1 MILEKIISEIEKYYP
16 KKNAEKWDNIGL
28 LIGDRKKKIH
38 KIVLALDADMETIEY
53 AIEEGADLLI
63 THHPFIFN
71 SIKDINTDTLL
82 GEKIIKSI
90 KKDLAIY
97 SIHTNIDSSFGGLN
111 EYILE
116 KIGVEK
122 FKILDKRIEDNRIG
136 IGRYYK
142 TEKEYRAEEYIEL
155 IKEKLNLDKVILYSK
170 DLEKLMPIK
179 KIALING
186 AGMSYWKKA
195 HFFGC
200 DTVITGD
207 VKYHEALDAI
217 EMGIKVIDLG
227 HYESEKIFLDL
238 MEFKIK
244 ESFLDLMVIK
254 KIKPPIWRVI

>member
-1 MILEKIISEIEKYYP
+1 MILEKIISEIEKHYP

-28 LIGDRKKKIH
+28 LVGDKKKEVR
-38 KIVLALDADMETIEY
+38 KIVVALDADMETIES

-71 SIKDINTDTLL
+71 PIKDINTDTLL
-82 GEKIIKSI
+82 GKKIIKSI

-97 SIHTNIDSSFGGLN
+97 SIHTNIDSSFQGLN

-116 KIGVEK
+116 KIGVKK
-122 FKILDKRIEDNRIG
+122 FKILDEKTEDNKTG

-142 TEKEYRAEEYIEL
+142 LEKEEKIGDYVQL

-170 DLEKLMPIK
+170 DLDTTIK

-186 AGMSYWKKA
+186 SGMSYWKKA

-200 DTVITGD
+200 DTIITGD

-217 EMGIKVIDLG
+217 EMGIKIIDLG
-227 HYESEKIFLDL
+227 HYESEKLFFEL
-238 MEFKIK
+238 MESKIR
-244 ESFLDLMVIK
+244 ESFSELEIVK
-254 KIKPPIWRVI
+254 KAKPPIWRVI

>member
-1 MILEKIISEIEKYYP
+1 MILEKIISEIERCYP
-16 KKNAEKWDNIGL
+16 RKNAEKWDNVGL
-28 LIGDRKKKIH
+28 LIGDRKREIKKI
-38 KIVLALDADMETIEY
+38 ILALDADMETIDY
-53 AIEEGADLLI
+53 AIEEKADLLI

-71 SIKDINTDTLL
+71 PIKDINTDTLL

-97 SIHTNIDSSFGGLN
+97 SIHTNIDSSFQGLN
-111 EYILE
+111 EYILS

-122 FKILDKRIEDNRIG
+122 FKILDEKTEDNKIG

-142 TEKEYRAEEYIEL
+142 TDKEYRVEEYIEL
-155 IKEKLNLDKVILYSK
+155 IKEKLDLDKVILYSEDSEHLK
-170 DLEKLMPIK
+170 PIK

-186 AGMSYWKKA
+186 AGISYWKKA
-195 HFFGC
+195 RFFGC
-200 DTVITGD
+200 DTIITGD

-217 EMGIKVIDLG
+217 EAGMKVIDLG
-227 HYESEKIFLDL
+227 HYESEKLFFEL

-244 ESFLDLMVIK
+244 ESFLDLLIIK